1 MKYFSIFLT
10 LFIFCNLSYSQTYDE
25 QVTVK
30 RAEVVKVMEEEE
42 DVDVEVP
49 FIIIEVAPIYPGC
62 KPITREESMACFKD
76 KLLEKFHKDFV
87 FPSHLEKTPQKI
99 FVSFNISKEGF
110 IQVTNMRAGHK
121 EVEAL
126 VRKIFSDL
134 PQMFP
139 GTQRGKPVA
148 VNYTLPIMINQ
159 D

>member
-1 MKYFSIFLT
+1 MKYYSIFLT
-10 LFIFCNLSYSQTYDE
+10 LFIFCNLSYSQTYAE
-25 QVTVK
+25 PVTVK
-30 RAEVVKVMEEEE
+30 RVEVVEVMEEEE
-42 DVDVEVP
+42 DVDVP

-99 FVSFNISKEGF
+99 FVSFNISKEGN

-121 EVEAL
+121 EIEDL
-126 VRKIFSDL
+126 VRKIFSNL

-148 VNYTLPIMINQ
+148 VNYNLRIMINQ

>member
-10 LFIFCNLSYSQTYDE
+10 LFFFCNLSYSQTYAE
-25 QVTVK
+25 PVTVK
-30 RAEVVKVMEEEE
+30 RVEVVEVMEEEE
-42 DVDVEVP
+42 DVDVP

-76 KLLEKFHKDFV
+76 KLLEKFHKAFV

-99 FVSFNISKEGF
+99 FVSFRISKEGF

-139 GTQRGKPVA
+139 GTQRGRPVD
-148 VNYTLPIMINQ
+148 VSLTLPIMINQ